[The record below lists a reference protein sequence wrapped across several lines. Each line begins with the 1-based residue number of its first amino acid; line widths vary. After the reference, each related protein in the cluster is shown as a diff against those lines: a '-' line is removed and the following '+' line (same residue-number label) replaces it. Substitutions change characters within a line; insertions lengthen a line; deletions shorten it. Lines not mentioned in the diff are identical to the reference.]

1 MRVGAA
7 GPAIEGHAVEDDA
20 GPVVCQ
26 VAASR
31 HQAIDVWARRIAI
44 GAAVASA
51 ASCSGAIAG
60 LGAWLAVASMAMLAG
75 ALLALF
81 RLAIPPRRPA
91 LAPASYL
98 VRDGYIV
105 LHTGGREWHLGP
117 RQITAAW
124 REEPEGDLHLDIEG
138 GEELAL
144 RVPEVRRAALERVLG
159 VRPGGRVLRVPLR
172 PYAATPLRRVGAV
185 LGVLGLGPAWFMLA
199 AMVGVGLKDLSSS
212 GALLAMGFVLTLL
225 GLVSAALWGL
235 VRSLRRRDLVV
246 GADGLHLVSDKV
258 FVPIAKVERVDPYH
272 AGVRVV
278 RKDGGMNIL
287 PLPEA
292 PGSPAFVR
300 AQAALLTAIR
310 EAKAHAGSPRSP
322 KLESLDPAGREPT
335 AWKSAL
341 AALAAGDGNYR
352 VVAVTDDELEQVI
365 VDAASSPERRVGATL
380 ALASRDG
387 ERARARVRVA
397 VPALADE
404 ELREA
409 LEAAAE
415 GEVHAE
421 FLARVRRR

>member
-1 MRVGAA
+1 MNVGDPA
-7 GPAIEGHAVEDDA
+7 PAIEDDP
-20 GPVVCQ
+20 GPVACQ
-26 VAASR
+26 AATSR
-31 HQAIDVWARRIAI
+31 HQAIDVWARRVAI
-44 GAAVASA
+44 GAAIASA
-51 ASCSGAIAG
+51 GSCSASVAG
-60 LGAWLAVASMAMLAG
+60 LGPWLAFASMALLAG
-75 ALLALF
+75 ALASLL

-91 LAPASYL
+91 LAAASYL

-105 LHTGGREWHLGP
+105 LHTGGRERHVGP

-124 REEPEGDLHLDIEG
+124 REEPEGDLHLDLEG
-138 GEELAL
+138 GEEVAL
-144 RVPEVRRAALERVLG
+144 RVPEARRAALERVLG

-172 PYAATPLRRVGAV
+172 PYAATPLARVGAV
-185 LGVLGLGPAWFMLA
+185 LGVLGLGPLWFMLA
-199 AMVGVGLKDLSSS
+199 AIVGVGIKDLSSS
-212 GALLAMGFVLTLL
+212 GALLGMGLVLSVL
-225 GLVSAALWGL
+225 GLVSAMLWGL

-246 GADGLHLVSDKV
+246 GADGLHLVSDKM

-287 PLPEA
+287 PLPEP
-292 PGSPAFVR
+292 PGSPAFIR
-300 AQAALLTAIR
+300 AQAALLHAIR
-310 EAKAHAGSPRSP
+310 EAKALAGSPRSP
-322 KLESLDPAGREPT
+322 KLESLDAAGRAPQ

-365 VDAASSPERRVGATL
+365 GDAASSPERRVGATL
-380 ALASRDG
+380 ALAARDA

-397 VPALADE
+397 APALADE

-415 GEVHAE
+415 GEVRAE
-421 FLARVRRR
+421 YLARARRR